1 MRNGVVLMGASSLLL
16 LFYTR
21 GHISTLIVMYS
32 INVFLTFSLSEL
44 GMSRFF
50 ITHRKKEKKWKK
62 HLPVHLTGLTLC
74 STILVVVSIEK
85 FAYGGWITLVITS
98 LVIALCYAIHRH
110 YMRVKKAKEQL
121 DEILMTIPGTG
132 KPNREPVNP
141 KEPTA
146 IQLVRNFDGFGIHT
160 LLSIVRNFPN
170 VYKNFIFCSVAV
182 ADSGVFKGADGVQ
195 CLEDTVRQNLAKYVK
210 MARGLGLKADYRF
223 ATGTDVVDAG
233 TQLCIDVAREF
244 PQSTVFTGKIVF
256 EHEKLYQRILHNET
270 AFAIQRR
277 LHWNGVTSVVLPIR
291 IWS

>member
-1 MRNGVVLMGASSLLL
+1 MANMAIDSWFPHRFAALCERLTMRNGVVLMGAASLLL
-16 LFYTR
+16 LVYTR

-50 ITHRKKEKKWKK
+50 ITHRKKEKQWE
-62 HLPVHLTGLTLC
+62 HLPFTYGLTLC
-74 STILVVVSIEK
+74 ATILAVVSIEK
-85 FAYGGWITLVITS
+85 FAFGGWVTLVITS

-121 DEILMTIPGTG
+121 DEILMAIPVTD
-132 KPNREPVNP
+132 KPNRARVNP

-195 CLEDTVRQNLAKYVK
+195 CLEDTVRQNLLKYVK
-210 MARGLGLKADYRF
+210 LARDLGLKADYRL
-223 ATGTDVVDAG
+223 ATGTDVVATG
-233 TQLCIDVAREF
+233 TQLCLDVAKEF
-244 PQSTVFTGKIVF
+244 LSTGLHRQDHLRARKILPPDPPQ
-256 EHEKLYQRILHNET
+256 
-270 AFAIQRR
+270 
-277 LHWNGVTSVVLPIR
+277 
-291 IWS
+291 